1 MSKDDVDDKL
11 TKKDDDELEQVN
23 IWKFNIDIDN
33 AYFKQF
39 QLLNSF
45 SEDTPIT
52 TNENNSKA
60 AKTDDV
66 ELSSSDVLAQID
78 SFSEEPSILTPSK
91 EKTFFPSEK
100 SNKDKS
106 SQDTVTEN
114 NTNTSQDDDLL
125 ESTCE
130 DQEEAKILD
139 DEESKHSEE
148 TLPLNENDINS
159 SNTEIKTDQNDD
171 IDYSLLDENDD
182 EDFIDSRNYDS
193 LTVDELFKL
202 YDDDSEIEDEAKSSD
217 VAITLDL
224 KFLLRKLRQWNKHYF
239 EILRKVYQ
247 MYREAGKTDEP
258 TPTVSFRIFF
268 QDSIKDADHIIGFE
282 TMEEYVDSQHP
293 MWIQDRQEC
302 FDILNLKEN
311 RSSLLAEMT
320 RNKWKNRKSN
330 YITSTNLSSFSR
342 KNVPE
347 NNSGNT
353 HNPVPKSSFL
363 QQNKPFSLKDIQ
375 AKLFKSVSEMDI
387 ELVKSELLEKERRRL
402 ESFQSK
408 SASDFNQNKKRQID
422 NEQQYDH
429 EKVKRVLLHHGN
441 DNQWSVQKKADAVY
455 GAQELCH
462 LNEIY
467 YKEEEGKG
475 TIPRSQVEEIIA
487 MEEARSKMKNFYS
500 DPVDE
505 EEEQDNNDNEFLE
518 NY

>member
-1 MSKDDVDDKL
+1 MSKDDVDDEL

-139 DEESKHSEE
+139 NEESKHSEE

-171 IDYSLLDENDD
+171 IDYSLLDEN
-182 EDFIDSRNYDS
+182 
-193 LTVDELFKL
+193 
-202 YDDDSEIEDEAKSSD
+202 
-217 VAITLDL
+217 
-224 KFLLRKLRQWNKHYF
+224 
-239 EILRKVYQ
+239 
-247 MYREAGKTDEP
+247 
-258 TPTVSFRIFF
+258 
-268 QDSIKDADHIIGFE
+268 
-282 TMEEYVDSQHP
+282 
-293 MWIQDRQEC
+293 
-302 FDILNLKEN
+302 
-311 RSSLLAEMT
+311 
-320 RNKWKNRKSN
+320 
-330 YITSTNLSSFSR
+330 
-342 KNVPE
+342 
-347 NNSGNT
+347 SG
-353 HNPVPKSSFL
+353 
-363 QQNKPFSLKDIQ
+363 
-375 AKLFKSVSEMDI
+375 
-387 ELVKSELLEKERRRL
+387 
-402 ESFQSK
+402 
-408 SASDFNQNKKRQID
+408 
-422 NEQQYDH
+422 
-429 EKVKRVLLHHGN
+429 
-441 DNQWSVQKKADAVY
+441 
-455 GAQELCH
+455 
-462 LNEIY
+462 
-467 YKEEEGKG
+467 
-475 TIPRSQVEEIIA
+475 
-487 MEEARSKMKNFYS
+487 
-500 DPVDE
+500 
-505 EEEQDNNDNEFLE
+505 
-518 NY
+518 